1 MAIDRYSSIFVT
13 GGAGFI
19 GTTLMPELLRL
30 GDRVTVFDNLL
41 EQVHGPDARVPDHG
55 ATYHFIR
62 GDVRDQAALADA
74 IASTQPDLV
83 LHLAAET
90 GTGQSYDEVS
100 RYTGVN
106 VQGTAYLA
114 EALRALPKARRRVVL
129 ASSRAVYGEGAY
141 RDADGRVVVPKPRD
155 PAEMTA
161 GRFLPTGDGGA
172 ALDPIPTP
180 EDAPPAPGSVYA
192 STKLMQ
198 EYLLDQA
205 LTDSGIELA
214 VLRFQNVYGAGQSL
228 RNPYTGV
235 LSIFGGM
242 ILRGQHLNIYE
253 DGLITRDFVHVRDVA
268 AAVIAAA
275 TIDTVTS
282 EPVNIG
288 SGDATT
294 ILDASRALMRNL
306 GQDETALSISGDF
319 RIGDIRHA
327 RADISRAADRL
338 GWHPRISF
346 EEGVAELAAWIKATS

>member
-1 MAIDRYSSIFVT
+1 MAIDRYSSILVT

-19 GTTLMPELLRL
+19 GTTLMPALLRL
-30 GDRVTVFDNLL
+30 GDQVTVFDNLL
-41 EQVHGPDARVPDHG
+41 EQVHGPGARVPDHG
-55 ATYHFIR
+55 DTYHFIR
-62 GDVRDQAALADA
+62 GDVRNQAALSDA
-74 IASTQPDLV
+74 VAASKPDLV

-106 VQGTAYLA
+106 VQGTAFLA

-141 RDADGRVVVPKPRD
+141 HDAQGRIVVPKPRD
-155 PAEMTA
+155 PAAMTA
-161 GRFLPTGDGGA
+161 GQFLPTGEDGVV
-172 ALDPIPTP
+172 LDPIPTA
-180 EDAPPAPGSVYA
+180 ENTPPAPGSVYA

-205 LTDSGIELA
+205 LTGSSIDLA

-242 ILRGQHLNIYE
+242 ILRGQRLNIYE

-275 TIDTVTS
+275 TVETVTS
-282 EPVNIG
+282 EPINIG
-288 SGDATT
+288 SGAATT
-294 ILDASRALMRNL
+294 ILDASHALMRNL
-306 GQDETALSISGDF
+306 GQDENALSITGDF

-338 GWHPRISF
+338 GWCPRISF